1 MTDLSRLAHGVL
13 FPALG
18 RTTVPRWAK
27 ERVDASLGGFV
38 LFGKDIESA
47 TQLRQL
53 TDTLHGLRDHVL
65 LSLDEEGG
73 DVNRLEDHGGVS
85 VPGNHALGRIG
96 DPARTREAAHQ
107 IGLSLVEAGID
118 WNLAP
123 AVDTAVNPLSPNGIR
138 CFGSDRSQVARHA
151 AAWID
156 GLQDAGVSACAKHF
170 PGHGLSGTDAHL
182 GTPTVPLTRQEL
194 LDHYLDPFRAAVTAG
209 VDSIM
214 VSHVHLTEIDDVP
227 ATISA
232 PVLTGLLRGELGY
245 DGVIITDALEMHGIS
260 DVASLPEAA
269 VRAIAAGAD
278 ALCLGAWA
286 YNLDVDAAASALVA
300 AVREGTLAE
309 DRLREANERIA
320 RLGTRPR
327 AAATGRD
334 DAVGARLAEDALVT
348 HGHPAMKGRRALVVR
363 LDPTHSPAAGKAAWG
378 VEEPLRAAGV
388 ELETVAVTGAT
399 YDGAHA
405 VRSAVGAHTE
415 EYGTDADV
423 LVLTRSPHRFP
434 WQRPVLDHLRETCPQ
449 AVVVDMGVPGED
461 FSAFRGWI
469 QTFGAS
475 RVCARAAARVL
486 LGEGRPP
493 GERGPLEER

>member
-1 MTDLSRLAHGVL
+1 MSDLSRLAHGVL

-27 ERVDASLGGFV
+27 ERVDAGLGGFV
-38 LFGKDIESA
+38 LFGKDIASA
-47 TQLRQL
+47 DQLRQL
-53 TDTLHGLRDHVL
+53 TGALHGLRNHVL
-65 LSLDEEGG
+65 LALDEEGG
-73 DVNRLEDHGGVS
+73 DVNRLEDHGGIS
-85 VPGNHALGRIG
+85 VPGNHALGRIDAPG
-96 DPARTREAAHQ
+96 RTREAAHQ

-138 CFGSDRSQVARHA
+138 CFGSDRSLVARHA
-151 AAWID
+151 AAWIG

-194 LDHYLDPFRAAVTAG
+194 LGHYLDPFRAAVAAG

-245 DGVIITDALEMHGIS
+245 DGVIITDALEMQGIS
-260 DVASLPEAA
+260 DVAALPEAA
-269 VRAIAAGAD
+269 VRAVAAGAD

-286 YNLDVDAAASALVA
+286 YNLDVDAAAAALVR
-300 AVREGTLAE
+300 AVHDGTLAE
-309 DRLREANERIA
+309 ERLRQANDRLA

-327 AAATGRD
+327 ASAAARD
-334 DAVGARLAEDALVT
+334 DSVGVRLAEEALT
-348 HGHPAMKGRRALVVR
+348 AHGDPVLKGRRALLIR

-388 ELETVAVTGAT
+388 ELETVAVTGST

-405 VRSAVGAHTE
+405 VRSAVGAWTE
-415 EYGTDADV
+415 EFGAGADV

-434 WQRPVLDHLRETCPQ
+434 WQQPVLAHLRESCPQ

-475 RVCARAAARVL
+475 RVCAGAAARVL
-486 LGEGRPP
+486 LGR
-493 GERGPLEER
+493 R